1 MRSPRRRA
9 LPAALA
15 LALAT
20 STLAACGSDSDGG
33 GDGTSAAGDEALVVY
48 AGRDEALIKP
58 LLEKFSEES
67 DVEVEVRYG
76 DTPDMTATLLEEG
89 EDTPADVFISQDAGA
104 LGALAAEDALEEL
117 PEDITG
123 AVMEDFT
130 STDGS
135 WVGITG
141 RARVLVYNSDSLSE
155 DEVPGT
161 VEELTDAK
169 WKGKVGLP
177 PGNASFQSF
186 VTGFREAEGDDAAKT
201 WLTGMKDNDTQ
212 IFEKNGD
219 VLEAVDKGTIEIG
232 LINHYYLAGYTEEV
246 GEDKVKAKL
255 KFPDAG
261 DPGALVN
268 VTGAAALSDHPGAEE
283 LITFL
288 VSEEAQEHFAEE
300 TNEYPLVE
308 SVDAPEGLPALDE
321 IDGPIEDLS
330 DLADVETSIEMIH
343 EAGLS

>member
-1 MRSPRRRA
+1 MRREDGVELAVHLELEQHRLDVVADGVRA
-9 LPAALA
+9 QPEL
-15 LALAT
+15 
-20 STLAACGSDSDGG
+20 
-33 GDGTSAAGDEALVVY
+33 AGDAPCVV
-48 AGRDEALIKP
+48 AARQVPDDLDLTSGEGRPHDGLGGCPRETLRLP
-58 LLEKFSEES
+58 
-67 DVEVEVRYG
+67 G
-76 DTPDMTATLLEEG
+76 D
-89 EDTPADVFISQDAGA
+89 
-104 LGALAAEDALEEL
+104 
-117 PEDITG
+117 
-123 AVMEDFT
+123 
-130 STDGS
+130 
-135 WVGITG
+135 
-141 RARVLVYNSDSLSE
+141 R
-155 DEVPGT
+155 

-186 VTGFREAEGDDAAKT
+186 VTGFREAEGDDAAEK

-219 VLEAVDKGTIEIG
+219 VLEAVDKGTIDIG
-232 LINHYYLAGYTEEV
+232 LINHYYLAGYAEEV

-308 SVDAPEGLPALDE
+308 SVDAPEDLPPLED

-330 DLADVETSIEMIH
+330 DLADVETSITMID